1 MSKTVHETAND
12 LKQALIEYIEATYHI
27 ADPAL
32 LLQRRALLEQDGVIH
47 QAPFLESTP
56 RYMQGD
62 AFRAID
68 RLDPA
73 AVELLEALSQP
84 DSAGKQLFYDP
95 PYTHQVKSLK
105 TVAVAARNAV
115 IMTGTGSGKT
125 ESFVMPIMAKL
136 AAEAKNRPKVFG
148 DQSAMRA
155 LILYPMNALVNDQL
169 GRLRAVFGDQRTVDL
184 FKKWAGR
191 PARFARYTS
200 RTPYAGV
207 RMKDK
212 DGEKLKAF
220 ASFYVDHLENAR
232 GEDEDKRAESQAL
245 IESLKSRGKW
255 PGKPDIERWYYGKG
269 KGKTGRWK
277 DPQGNFVRA
286 VTLPDDTELATRHE
300 VQAAAPDLLVTNYS
314 MLEYM
319 LMRPVERE
327 IFDQTKDWLKNN
339 PDEKFLIVLD
349 EAHLYRGAS
358 GTEVGLLLRR
368 LRDRLDIPPERFQ
381 VICAT
386 ASFESEEK
394 APSFA
399 SQLAGV
405 PASLFD
411 TITGDKR
418 LRDNPGTGNEADAR
432 LLASLDMSEAGFY
445 SADEPARMAAV
456 TPFLKAQKVKPASD
470 LGSALYLALDHYPP
484 LSLLVNYTMGQAQPV
499 SELGTHI
506 FKGVPTPIA
515 DLAVTN
521 LAALATNARRRPDD
535 PSLLPCRV
543 HSFFRGLRGL
553 WACLDPECSVLQPE
567 QRGVI
572 GKLYAQPREIC
583 GCGSR
588 VLEFFTCRVC
598 GSPYARGYSDDA
610 EAPSRVWNEPGTPLR
625 VTGGEIEPLSPID
638 MLLVAPH
645 KKELGEACNLDLRS
659 LQVND
664 PAPGGRCRRVY
675 LPPAHA
681 AGGAVHD
688 EDDDVH
694 SPPPPGI
701 YRRCGICEQTSN
713 YQDSPVQDHETK
725 GDQPF
730 QVLLGK
736 QLQVQPA
743 GPKPPTAFA
752 PLQGRKVLAFSDSR
766 QVAARLA
773 PNLQMYAARD
783 VLRPLMV
790 RGWLRLAQ
798 IPSFTMRLNDVYAAV
813 LLAAAE
819 LEVRL
824 RPELS
829 EFESFS
835 EYATV
840 VEKVQQGVFN
850 DDNELRDLCTEIR
863 SGDGAPEAL
872 LSDLVSTMR
881 DRLLGLEALG
891 IASVVERADRRAAL
905 EKQLPDLAGIATDPQ
920 TKIQLVRAWL
930 RQWTTAGCW
939 MQGMNQRWYK
949 AHPDKRVRVTPRS
962 GTFRK
967 LDAWLQTTAAR
978 KEFKQK
984 WLPVLLKAFCEPL
997 ANDEYRLV
1005 GNNVSL
1011 EFGGKW
1017 VRCTDCKS
1025 VHRPVGSFK
1034 FCLDCGHESVEP
1046 MDPDTDL
1053 VFSKR
1058 KGYYRRAIQAALGP
1072 EPDVPMAMIAA
1083 EHTAQLNAAGS
1094 EGVFS
1099 KSEINELLFQD
1110 VQLPAEDGRRPRV
1123 AIDVLSSTTTME
1135 VGIDIGQLAAVAL
1148 RNMPPGRANYQQ
1160 RAGRAGRRGNSIAT
1174 VIAFGGSDTHD
1185 EHFFSSPRDMISGPV
1200 VDPTL
1205 TLENRDIAMRHVRA
1219 FLLQAYHREKLPM
1232 VDEEQNGSLFSVL
1245 GNVSD
1250 FLVPGSPLSLEDFK
1264 QWLHDNEAALQ
1275 ARIKT
1280 WIPSELSP
1288 QDKQWLLDEMVSQ
1301 TEYEVEK
1308 AVIERIDVPAPKP
1321 SKKPAA
1327 TTSEDP
1333 LDELEAQAEADE
1345 EKPAQTDASPAL
1357 LDTLLYKGVLPRYA
1371 FPTDVATFHVFAS
1384 DSSKYRPKFEF
1395 APSQGMAVALSQY
1408 APGKQV
1414 WISGKCYTSGAIY
1427 SPFEHDRK
1435 LQWDERRLYLE
1446 CRTCGYAY
1454 TTPAQGDVQRGARLD
1469 CPACE
1474 GSMTLGPAAHWIRP
1488 TGFAHPADEPE
1499 MTSPDDA
1506 PQTSYA
1512 TRARLTYRGP
1522 AQTEWTAVSDTIR
1535 FHAVREHLLVSN
1547 TGPKKAGYTYCQSCG
1562 RIEATAE
1569 RTGKLLRPHS
1579 KPYPDEKQQRCAKP
1593 FVPDGVVLGTDFV
1606 TDVALFSFTLSD
1618 PIRLK
1623 AGETITQ
1630 IALRTFSEALARAAC
1645 GLLQIDP
1652 GEIQAEFRGALSLGG
1667 VQGLETEVFLYD
1679 TLPGG
1684 AGFARAAALQ
1694 GVKLFEEALRLMEN
1708 CPDPEC
1714 DSSCY
1719 RCLRT
1724 FRNRMDHSALD
1735 RHAGAALAR
1744 VILGHPGVG
1753 FDRHRLKLAA
1763 EILGDD
1769 LRRQLKPG
1777 WAAKVISGA
1786 FLDDG
1791 AAHDGLEIVDDAGGK
1806 HLLLVRNPIVNLD
1819 FEPDL
1824 EIEGDWKSS
1833 AKISEL
1839 MIRKNLPEAT
1849 RLALESLTA
1858 QG

>member
-27 ADPAL
+27 ADPVL
-32 LLQRRALLEQDGVIH
+32 LLQRRKLLEQDGVVH

-56 RYMQGD
+56 RYMPGD
-62 AFRAID
+62 EFGAIYG
-68 RLDPA
+68 LDAA

-84 DSAGKQLFYDP
+84 DAAGKQLFYDP

-105 TVAVAARNAV
+105 TVAVKGRNAV

-136 AAEAKNRPKVFG
+136 AAEAKNRPVVFG
-148 DQSAMRA
+148 EQSAMRA

-169 GRLRAVFGDQRTVDL
+169 GRLRAVFGDQRTVEL
-184 FKKWAGR
+184 FKSWAGR

-212 DGEKLKAF
+212 DGDKLKAF

-232 GEDEDKRAESQAL
+232 GEDEDKRAESLAL

-255 PGKPDIERWYYGKG
+255 PGKPDIERWFYGKG
-269 KGKTGRWK
+269 KGKSGRWK
-277 DPQGNFVRA
+277 DAQGNFVRA

-300 VQAAAPDLLVTNYS
+300 VQEAAPDLLVTNYS

-319 LMRPVERE
+319 LMRPIERE
-327 IFDQTKDWLKNN
+327 IFDQTKEWLKNN

-386 ASFESEEK
+386 ASFESEAR

-405 PASLFD
+405 PAGLFD

-418 LRDNPGTGNEADAR
+418 LRDNPGTGSEADAR
-432 LLASLDMSEAGFY
+432 LLAELDMSEAGFY
-445 SADEPARMAAV
+445 SADEPTRIASVM
-456 TPFLKAQKVKPASD
+456 PFLRSQKIEAASD
-470 LGSALYLALDHYPP
+470 LSAALYAALDNYPP

-499 SELGTHI
+499 SELGAHI
-506 FKGVPTPIA
+506 FKGVTTPTA

-553 WACLDPECSVLQPE
+553 WTCLDPDCSELLPE
-567 QRGVI
+567 QRGLI

-598 GSPYARGYSDDA
+598 GSPYVRGYSDNV
-610 EAPSRVWNEPGTPLR
+610 ESPNGIWNEPGTPLR
-625 VTGGEIEPLSPID
+625 VSGGEIEPLSPID
-638 MLLVAPH
+638 MLLVSPTN
-645 KKELGEACNLDLRS
+645 KELGEECNLDLRT

-675 LPPAHA
+675 LPTTHA
-681 AGGAVHD
+681 TGSTAR
-688 EDDDVH
+688 DDDDDA
-694 SPPPPGI
+694 SGQTPAGI
-701 YRRCGICEQTSN
+701 YRRCGVCEQTSS

-743 GPKPPTAFA
+743 DPKLRPSAFA

-790 RGWLRLAQ
+790 RGWLRLAK
-798 IPSFTMRLNDVYAAV
+798 IPNFSLRLNDVYAAV

-819 LEVRL
+819 LDVRL

-840 VEKVQQGVFN
+840 VEKVQDGILN
-850 DDNELRDLCTEIR
+850 DDNELKDLCTEIR

-872 LSDLVSTMR
+872 LSDIVSTLR

-891 IASVVERADRRAAL
+891 IASVVERDDRRAIL
-905 EKQLPDLAGIATDPQ
+905 EKLPDLAGIATDPQ

-939 MQGMNQRWYK
+939 MKGMNQRWYK
-949 AHPDKRVRVTPRS
+949 AHPDKRVRVTPRT

-967 LDAWLQTTAAR
+967 LDAWLQATAAR

-997 ANDEYRLV
+997 GNDEYRLV

-1011 EFGGKW
+1011 EFGGNW
-1017 VRCTDCKS
+1017 VRCADCKS
-1025 VHRPVGSFK
+1025 VHRPVGNFK
-1034 FCLDCGHESVEP
+1034 ICLDCGHESTEP

-1058 KGYYRRAIQAALGP
+1058 KGYYRRTIQAALGSNP
-1072 EPDVPMAMIAA
+1072 EVPMAMIAA

-1110 VQLPAEDGRRPRV
+1110 VQLPAEDERRPRV
-1123 AIDVLSSTTTME
+1123 AVDVLSSTTTME

-1205 TLENRDIAMRHVRA
+1205 TLENPDIAMRHVRA
-1219 FLLQAYHREKLPM
+1219 FLLQAYHREKLPK
-1232 VDEEQNGSLFSVL
+1232 VDEAQDGSLFSVL
-1245 GNVSD
+1245 GNVPD
-1250 FLVPGSPLSLEDFK
+1250 FLLPGSPLSLDDFK
-1264 QWLHDNEAALQ
+1264 QWLHDNEATLR
-1275 ARIKT
+1275 ARVET
-1280 WIPSELSP
+1280 WIPSELTP
-1288 QDKQWLLDEMVSQ
+1288 RDRKWLLDEMVGQ
-1301 TEYEVEK
+1301 TEREIEK
-1308 AVIERIDVPAPKP
+1308 AVIERIDVPPPKHS
-1321 SKKPAA
+1321 SKLSKDAL
-1327 TTSEDP
+1327 EDP
-1333 LDELEAQAEADE
+1333 LNELEAQAEADE
-1345 EKPAQTDASPAL
+1345 EKPPQSGASPAL

-1384 DSSKYRPKFEF
+1384 DSERYRPKFEF

-1427 SPFEHDRK
+1427 SPFDRDRK
-1435 LQWDERRLYLE
+1435 LQWEERRLYLE

-1454 TTPAQGDVQRGARLD
+1454 TTSAQGELQRGARLN

-1474 GSMTLGPAAHWIRP
+1474 GSMTLGPAAHWMRP
-1488 TGFAHPADEPE
+1488 TGFAHPFDEPA
-1499 MTSPDDA
+1499 MTSSDDS
-1506 PQTSYA
+1506 PLTSYA
-1512 TRARLTYRGP
+1512 TRARLTYRVP
-1522 AQTEWTAVSDTIR
+1522 AQTEWTAVSDSIR

-1547 TGPKKAGYTYCQSCG
+1547 TGPKREGYTYCQSCG

-1579 KPYPDEKQQRCAKP
+1579 KPFPDQKQQRCSKS

-1606 TDVALFSFTLSD
+1606 TDVALFSFKLSD
-1618 PIRLK
+1618 PFRLK
-1623 AGETITQ
+1623 AGETVTQ

-1652 GEIQAEFRGALSLGG
+1652 GEIQAEFRGALSPAG

-1684 AGFARAAALQ
+1684 AGFARAAALK
-1694 GVKLFEEALRLMEN
+1694 GVSLFEEALRLMEC
-1708 CPDPEC
+1708 CPNPDC

-1744 VILGHPGVG
+1744 AILGRPSVG
-1753 FDRHRLKLAA
+1753 FDTDRLKLAA
-1763 EILGDD
+1763 EILDDD
-1769 LRRQLKPG
+1769 LRRQLGAG
-1777 WAAKVISGA
+1777 WTAKVVHGA

-1791 AAHDGLEIVDDAGGK
+1791 EQHHGLEIVDHAGGK
-1806 HLLLVRNPIVNLD
+1806 HLVVVRNPIVNLD
-1819 FEPDL
+1819 YDTMT
-1824 EIEGDWKSS
+1824 EIEGDWQSS
-1833 AKISEL
+1833 LKISEL

-1849 RLALESLTA
+1849 RLALESVTA
-1858 QG
+1858 